1 MSGTDT
7 SRINK
12 YIASSG
18 LCSRREAD
26 RLIEEGRVTVNGIV
40 AESGMQVCSD
50 DVVLVDGKNI
60 IPEAN
65 DVYIAFNK
73 PLGVTCTTDSRDP
86 SNIID
91 YIGYPERIFPIGRLD
106 KNSSGLILLTNDG
119 SIVNTLLR
127 AENNHEKEYQVTVD
141 RPYDDK
147 FIKEMQVFLV
157 AFISYKPKSRVGD
170 KSWRQIR
177 WSLGAVPLGGLTV
190 FKTRQADAAADS
202 RKYGPS
208 VNRWRDAATSPYLD
222 DKPAWQRL
230 FISAAGVMVNI
241 IMFGLFYFVLPSFL
255 PLHMHRMIDSIAF
268 LSLVLALLNIL
279 PIYPL
284 DGGAILFALYEI
296 ITGRKPS
303 PTFTKYCGM
312 IGFAF
317 IILFF
322 WVFPHWMNGFLDKI
336 LEIFF

>member
-40 AESGMQVCSD
+40 AESGMQVCGD

-60 IPEAN
+60 IPETN

-73 PLGVTCTTDSRDP
+73 PLGITCTTDSRDP

-147 FIKEMQVFLV
+147 FINEMQSGVPVLGQITLPCKINRVSARVFRIILHQ
-157 AFISYKPKSRVGD
+157 GLN
-170 KSWRQIR
+170 RQIR
-177 WSLGAVPLGGLTV
+177 RMCEYEGYKVVKLRRIRFMNINLGTLGTGQWRYLTA
-190 FKTRQADAAADS
+190 KE
-202 RKYGPS
+202 
-208 VNRWRDAATSPYLD
+208 VNEL
-222 DKPAWQRL
+222 K
-230 FISAAGVMVNI
+230 SAA
-241 IMFGLFYFVLPSFL
+241 S
-255 PLHMHRMIDSIAF
+255 
-268 LSLVLALLNIL
+268 
-279 PIYPL
+279 
-284 DGGAILFALYEI
+284 
-296 ITGRKPS
+296 
-303 PTFTKYCGM
+303 
-312 IGFAF
+312 
-317 IILFF
+317 
-322 WVFPHWMNGFLDKI
+322 
-336 LEIFF
+336 

>member
-50 DVVLVDGKNI
+50 DIVLVDGKNI
-60 IPEAN
+60 IPETN

-91 YIGYPERIFPIGRLD
+91 YIGFPERIFPIGRLD

-147 FIKEMQVFLV
+147 FIKEMQSGVPVLGQITLPCKINRVSARVFRIILHQ
-157 AFISYKPKSRVGD
+157 GLN
-170 KSWRQIR
+170 RQIR
-177 WSLGAVPLGGLTV
+177 RMCEYEGYKVVKLRRIRFMNINLGTLGTGQWRYLTA
-190 FKTRQADAAADS
+190 KE
-202 RKYGPS
+202 
-208 VNRWRDAATSPYLD
+208 VNEL
-222 DKPAWQRL
+222 K
-230 FISAAGVMVNI
+230 SAA
-241 IMFGLFYFVLPSFL
+241 S
-255 PLHMHRMIDSIAF
+255 
-268 LSLVLALLNIL
+268 
-279 PIYPL
+279 
-284 DGGAILFALYEI
+284 
-296 ITGRKPS
+296 
-303 PTFTKYCGM
+303 
-312 IGFAF
+312 
-317 IILFF
+317 
-322 WVFPHWMNGFLDKI
+322 
-336 LEIFF
+336 